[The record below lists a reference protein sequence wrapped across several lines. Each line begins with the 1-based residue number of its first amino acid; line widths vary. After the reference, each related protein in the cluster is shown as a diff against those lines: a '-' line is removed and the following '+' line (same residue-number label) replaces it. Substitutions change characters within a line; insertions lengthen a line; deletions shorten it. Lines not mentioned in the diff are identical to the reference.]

1 MFLDPKTQEKFN
13 NNSKKLDEILRNQRS
28 LENNPRHEY
37 QGISENYASMMKDA
51 FQGSKMHLKRNLIYK
66 INTSMEIFSIT
77 RINFVH

>member
-1 MFLDPKTQEKFN
+1 MFLEPKTQEKFN
-13 NNSKKLDEILRNQRS
+13 NNSKNLDEILRNQRS
-28 LENNPRHEY
+28 LENNPGHEY
-37 QGISENYASMMKDA
+37 QGMSEKYALVMKDA